1 MKKILLASRSQ
12 FSGKSAI
19 AIGLGLALAEDGHKV
34 GYFKPIGR
42 KFQFGEGKEL
52 DHDALVVTQALKL
65 SEAPEDLCPILID
78 RDFVLKDLDD
88 GKRKGM
94 LDKIK
99 TSFDKVSQGKDIMML
114 EGQRRNYDL
123 TSIGLSNPIV
133 GKHLG
138 AKGLLF
144 ATGESFNLID
154 DIFLS
159 KEHFKKDEADLSGV
173 VFNSV
178 ANYAVP
184 LIKNE
189 FAPVIKKR
197 ADLDIIGVIPRDTK
211 LNSPMVKEV
220 FQRLGG
226 KVLETGTEESQIR
239 LCENIFVGAMAPEA
253 ATKFF
258 RRTNNNLIITGGDRP
273 DLIVAAIELP
283 NTSCIVLTGNLMPR
297 NRILAVAE
305 EKQVPVVLVPH
316 DTHSTSGLVRNTT
329 GYVSAENKEKLET
342 AKNTVKKNV
351 DIKKLLDIF

>member
-19 AIGLGLALAEDGHKV
+19 AIGLGLTLAEEGHKI

-42 KFQFGEGKEL
+42 KFQFGDGKEL

-65 SEAPEDLCPILID
+65 SEAPEDLCPVLLD
-78 RDFVLKDLDD
+78 RDFVLKDIDD
-88 GKRKGM
+88 GKRKEI

-99 TSFDKVSQGKDIMML
+99 TAFDKVSQGKDIMIL

-133 GKHLG
+133 AKQLDV
-138 AKGLLF
+138 KGLLF
-144 ATGESFNLID
+144 TSGQSFNLID

-173 VFNSV
+173 ILNNV

-184 LIKNE
+184 LIKND

-197 ADLDIIGVIPRDTK
+197 ADLDVIGVIPWDTK
-211 LNSPMVKEV
+211 LISPMVKEV

-226 KVLETGTEESQIR
+226 NVLEKGSEESQIR
-239 LCENIFVGAMAPEA
+239 LCENVFVGAMAPDA
-253 ATKFF
+253 ALKFF
-258 RRTNNNLIITGGDRP
+258 RRTNNNLVITGGDRP
-273 DLIVAAIELP
+273 DLIVAALEIP

-297 NRILAVAE
+297 NRILAVAR
-305 EKQVPVVLVPH
+305 EKKIPVVLIPH
-316 DTHSTSGLVRNTT
+316 DTHSASGLVRNTT
-329 GYVSAENKEKLET
+329 GYVSAENQEKLNH
-342 AKNTVKKNV
+342 AKKTVKKNV

>member
-19 AIGLGLALAEDGHKV
+19 AIGLGLVLAEKHSI

-42 KFQFGEGKEL
+42 KFQYGDGKEL
-52 DHDALVVTQALKL
+52 DHDALVISKALKL
-65 SEAPEDLCPILID
+65 TDDPKDLCPVLLD

-88 GKRKGM
+88 DKKKEI

-99 TSFDKVSQGKDIMML
+99 TAFDKVAKGKDIMIM

-123 TSIGLSNPIV
+123 TSVGLSNPIV
-133 GKHLG
+133 CKELD

-173 VFNSV
+173 IFNNV

-184 LIKNE
+184 MIKND
-189 FAPVIKKR
+189 FGPVIKKR
-197 ADLDIIGVIPRDTK
+197 SDLEIMGVIPRNTK
-211 LNSPMVKEV
+211 LISPMVKEV
-220 FQRLGG
+220 CKRLGG
-226 KVLETGTEESQIR
+226 QVLERGTDESQIR

-258 RRTNNNLIITGGDRP
+258 RRSNNNLIITGGDRP
-273 DLIVAAIELP
+273 DLIVAALELP

-297 NRILAVAE
+297 NRILAVAK
-305 EKQVPVVLVPH
+305 EKQIPVMLVPH
-316 DTHSTSGLVRNTT
+316 DTHSTSGLIRNTT
-329 GYVSAENKEKLET
+329 GYVSAENQEKLET

-351 DIKKLLDIF
+351 DIKKLLDTF